1 MFFKRLRNRVC
12 WAAVASVVAGVAAA
26 ADLGPMLSAHVPGPQ
41 EDYAWSVF
49 VGKDFAVSGNVAEL
63 EGRAFVRGDFVVG
76 KANYVVGR
84 AGGGSKVYPPLDV
97 PTLVVGG
104 SLSGN
109 GSLNLPKSPSIQVGS
124 NIAGTVSFIDRGTV
138 ITGGVDTAAADA
150 LLADLQAKSR
160 YWGTL
165 PDTEGGSVTSR
176 WGGVY
181 IAADGANG
189 NPKTW
194 VFNLSFDL
202 SASFWGVEFSGF
214 EDGDTILVN
223 CKKPAADAG
232 FVLGVASYAINGKN
246 QNSPFAARLL
256 WNFPEADRVTLS
268 GSAALQG
275 SVLVGNPASVT
286 TVSVPAHD
294 GRFVTCGSAVHT
306 GSGGCEFHNYPFTG
320 NLPERP
326 AAAIRGTVKIDAD
339 RTQTLTDLD
348 VPGAAFEVALFTDP
362 DGDGDPADGVPLQT
376 VTADSAGAYAFEDL
390 FPGDYVVAVLDDSGA
405 VRARVP
411 VALADGASEG
421 LDLLCEIEPSGY
433 FYDVADGRLVAGGS
447 VAVEGAG
454 AIVKLDGRTGQ
465 YYFVTTNRLRATYV
479 MTVTPPTGYVLD
491 PARPVAGT
499 VLNPAGQPHPFVL
512 GSGLLA
518 GDAGRLAD
526 RSAEA
531 NPYYLV
537 FELGPGD
544 PFVLNNNIP
553 LVKSSALSASVDLD
567 VYASGGG
574 VKIDVW
580 TAGETAKGDIVVY
593 AWLDGAWTEVARVP
607 AEQVVGEGANRY
619 TVPADGLSPDGTY
632 RFMVMDESGR
642 QHVLNGKKPVKRLR
656 LSAARKQ
663 GASLELSFGADQG
676 RKYRVLTSPDLVT
689 WSDQPA
695 SVPTARGWSG
705 NRIEPF
711 TASSADMQVRVPVD
725 GRRQAFFKVVRVD
738 E

>member
-1 MFFKRLRNRVC
+1 MFSKMLSVRFCGV
-12 WAAVASVVAGVAAA
+12 AVACAVSGLAMA
-26 ADLGPMLSAHVPGPQ
+26 ADLGPQLSAHVPGPR
-41 EDYAWSVF
+41 EDGAWSVF
-49 VGKDFAVSGNVAEL
+49 VGKDFTVSGSVAEL

-109 GSLNLPKSPSIQVGS
+109 GSLNLPNRPSIQVGS
-124 NIAGTVSFIDRGTV
+124 NIDGTVSFIDRGAV

-150 LLADLQAKSR
+150 LLAELQAKSR
-160 YWGTL
+160 YWGAL
-165 PDTEGGSVTSR
+165 PDTEGGSITSR

-202 SASFWGVEFSGF
+202 TSSFWGVEFTGF

-223 CKKPAADAG
+223 CKKPAGDSG

-246 QNSPFAARLL
+246 KNSPFGARLL
-256 WNFPEADRVTLS
+256 WNVPEADSVTLS
-268 GSAALQG
+268 GPAAFQG
-275 SVLVGNPASVT
+275 SVLVGNPASLT
-286 TVSVPAHD
+286 TVSVSTHA

-306 GSGGCEFHNYPFTG
+306 GNGGCAFHNYPFTG
-320 NLPERP
+320 SLPERP
-326 AAAIRGTVKIDAD
+326 AAALRGTVKIDAD

-348 VPGAAFEVALFTDP
+348 VPGADFDVALFSDP
-362 DGDGDPADGVPLQT
+362 DGDGDAADGVLLQT
-376 VTADSAGAYAFEDL
+376 VTAGAEGAYAFEDL
-390 FPGDYVVAVLDDSGA
+390 FPGHYVVAVLDGSGK
-405 VRARVP
+405 VLARVP
-411 VALADGASEG
+411 VALADGVSDG
-421 LDLLCEIEPSGY
+421 LDLLCEIDPSGY

-454 AIVKLDGRTGQ
+454 AVVKLDGRAGL

-479 MTVTPPTGYVLD
+479 VTVTPPSGYVLD
-491 PARPVAGT
+491 PARPVAGA
-499 VLNPAGQPHPFVL
+499 VLNPSGQPDPFAL

-526 RSAEA
+526 RSAGA

-567 VYASGGG
+567 VYVSGSA

-593 AWLDGAWTEVARVP
+593 AWLDGAWAEVARVP
-607 AEQVVGEGANRY
+607 SEQVVGEGANRY
-619 TVPADGLSPDGTY
+619 TVPASGLSPDGVY
-632 RFMVMDESGR
+632 RFMVTDESGR

-656 LSAARKQ
+656 LSAARKC
-663 GASLELSFGADQG
+663 GTNLEIAFSADQG
-676 RKYRVLTSPDLVT
+676 RKYRVLTSSDLVT
-689 WSDQPA
+689 WSEQPA

-705 NRIEPF
+705 NGREPF
-711 TASSADMQVRVPVD
+711 TASSVDMQVRVPVD